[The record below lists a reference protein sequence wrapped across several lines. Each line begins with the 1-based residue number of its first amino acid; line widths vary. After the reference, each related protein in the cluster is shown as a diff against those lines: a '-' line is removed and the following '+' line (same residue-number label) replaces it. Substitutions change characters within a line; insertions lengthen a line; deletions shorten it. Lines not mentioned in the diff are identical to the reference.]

1 MAYEDNIEH
10 QLRMLDV
17 TWEAFEE
24 NGVKEDTELVLDFVY
39 LAPNKESANSL
50 NSALENYDS
59 SVRSEGMLKK
69 KWFVD
74 GNSHPTTVS
83 KNTLAQWLDFMI
95 ALGWEHNCEFDGFG
109 ASMPGNR

>member
-1 MAYEDNIEH
+1 MAYEDNFEH

-17 TWEAFEE
+17 TWDAFKEHGVSEE
-24 NGVKEDTELVLDFVY
+24 TELVLEFVY

-50 NSALENYDS
+50 NEALENYDS
-59 SVRSEGMLKK
+59 SMRSEGLLKK

-83 KNTLAQWLDFMI
+83 KDTLVQWLDFMV
-95 ALGWEHNCEFDGFG
+95 ALGWEHGCEFDGFG
-109 ASMPGNR
+109 ASMPDNR